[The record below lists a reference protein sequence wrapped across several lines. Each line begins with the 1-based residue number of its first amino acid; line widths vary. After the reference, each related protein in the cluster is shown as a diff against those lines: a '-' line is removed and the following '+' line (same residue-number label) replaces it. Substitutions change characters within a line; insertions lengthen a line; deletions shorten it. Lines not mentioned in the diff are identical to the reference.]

1 LQEFALELADCY
13 GCLFDIRYEALNT
26 GEMKMSPES
35 VFECNQWASL
45 SIENAMYV
53 SKTFYDTTDVDKQEY
68 LQAIFNMELGSAT
81 KYSKIFQPDPKL
93 YIENL
98 KNSLGCYKRVI
109 DYA

>member
-1 LQEFALELADCY
+1 LADCY
-13 GCLFDIRYEALNT
+13 GCLFDIRYEDLNS
-26 GEMKMSPES
+26 GKMKMSPES

-53 SKTFYDTTDVDKQEY
+53 CKTFYETTDADKQEY

-81 KYSKIFQPDPKL
+81 KYSKIFQPDQKA

-98 KNSLGCYKRVI
+98 KNSLGCYKRSI
-109 DYA
+109 AYAQAYMKDK